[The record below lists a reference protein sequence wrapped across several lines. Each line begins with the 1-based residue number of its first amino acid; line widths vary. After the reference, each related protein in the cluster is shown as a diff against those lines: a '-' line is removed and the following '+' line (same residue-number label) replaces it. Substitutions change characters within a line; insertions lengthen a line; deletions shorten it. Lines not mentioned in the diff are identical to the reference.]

1 MSTLTFSHAFKTSYL
16 RSWSTTITSLSTPLL
31 ASVSGYALGGGC
43 ELAMLADILYT
54 TSSTKFGQPEI
65 TLGVLPGAGG
75 TQRLTR
81 ALGKAK
87 AMDLILTGRMF
98 TGAEAE
104 KWGLASRVFET
115 HEECL
120 RETVEAAAKIA
131 GFSRIAVMAAKE
143 CVAKSEEVGLRE
155 GVEFERR
162 VFHGM
167 FGTRD
172 QKVGMKAF
180 LEKDRKPKWENE

>member
-1 MSTLTFSHAFKTSYL
+1 
-16 RSWSTTITSLSTPLL
+16 
-31 ASVSGYALGGGC
+31 
-43 ELAMLADILYT
+43 MLCDILYT
-54 TSSTKFGQPEI
+54 TRATKFGQPEI

-98 TGAEAE
+98 SGEEAE
-104 KWGLASRVFET
+104 RWGLASRVFET
-115 HEECL
+115 HDECL
-120 RETVEAAAKIA
+120 GATVEAAGRIA

-143 CVAKSEEVGLRE
+143 CVGKSEEVGLRD

-162 VFHGM
+162 VFHAM

-172 QKVGMKAF
+172 QKIGMKAF
-180 LEKDRKPKWENE
+180 LEKDKNPKWEHE

>member
-1 MSTLTFSHAFKTSYL
+1 
-16 RSWSTTITSLSTPLL
+16 
-31 ASVSGYALGGGC
+31 
-43 ELAMLADILYT
+43 MLCDILYT

-65 TLGVLPGAGG
+65 TLGILPGAGG

-98 TGAEAE
+98 SGAEAE
-104 KWGLASRVFET
+104 RWGLASRVFET

-120 RETVEAAAKIA
+120 EATVSAASKIA
-131 GFSRIAVMAAKE
+131 SFSRIAVQAAKE
-143 CVAKSEEVGLRE
+143 CVGKAEEVGLSE

-167 FGTRD
+167 FGTKD
-172 QKVGMKAF
+172 QKVGMRAF
-180 LEKDRKPKWENE
+180 LEKDRNPKWEHE